1 MLRIFLIFKNYCI
14 ASIRPKG
21 LKAFLMI
28 SSEQIS
34 LGRLETWRVEEGGFI
49 ERILVF
55 LKRKVLGIPKKI
67 SSDESFPLFL
77 FFKLIIGWNE

>member
-1 MLRIFLIFKNYCI
+1 
-14 ASIRPKG
+14 
-21 LKAFLMI
+21 MI

-34 LGRLETWRVEEGGFI
+34 LGRLETWRVEEGGFM
-49 ERILVF
+49 ESNLVF
-55 LKRKVLGIPKKI
+55 LKRKFLGVPRKI